1 MVQNGEF
8 AIIDRFFT
16 HETFGAWRSKGV
28 GDDCAIIDTGAGR
41 LSVTCDM
48 MAVGTHFL
56 PSANPEDVGYK
67 ALAVNL
73 SDLAASGAVP
83 RAFFLAIGLPERND
97 AWLSGFTEGMMALA
111 QQAGCALLGGDT
123 TRTAKVGD
131 VHAPITIAI
140 TAMGDL
146 PLQMGL
152 TRGGAR
158 EGDDVWVSGDVGG
171 AYAALMHRQ
180 GQWTLPAEDFPAA
193 ALRMDRPE
201 PRNALGTAL
210 LSVATAC
217 ADISDGLSQDLGHIL
232 DRSGVA
238 AQIVWDAVPAHH
250 ALRHLPRGRQFEA
263 ALSGGDDY
271 ELIFTAPADKRGLV
285 EQAAIS
291 SLTKVTRIGRIVKKE
306 AENERLVVHTTEG
319 ERLRLAANGFDHFA

>member
-16 HETFGAWRSKGV
+16 HETFGAWHSKGV
-28 GDDCAIIDTGAGR
+28 GDDCAIIDTGSGR

-48 MAVGTHFL
+48 MAIGTHFL
-56 PSANPEDVGYK
+56 PSGKPDDIGYK

-73 SDLAASGAVP
+73 SDLAASGATP
-83 RAFFLAIGLPERND
+83 RAFFLSIGLPERND
-97 AWLSGFTEGMMALA
+97 AWLSGFTKGMMSLA
-111 QQAGCALLGGDT
+111 QRAGCPLLGGDT

-146 PLQMGL
+146 PSQMGL
-152 TRGGAR
+152 SRAGAR
-158 EGDDVWVSGDVGG
+158 VGDDIWVSGDVGG
-171 AYAALMHRQ
+171 AYAALKHRL
-180 GQWTLPAEDFPAA
+180 GEWTLSPQDFPAA

-232 DRSGVA
+232 ERSGVS
-238 AQIVWDAVPAHH
+238 AQIVWDAVPSHH
-250 ALRHLPRGRQFEA
+250 ALRHLSRSRQIEA

-271 ELIFTAPADKRGLV
+271 ELIFTAPAEKRGLV

-306 AENERLVVHTTEG
+306 NDAERLVVYTAEG
-319 ERLRLAANGFDHFA
+319 ERLMLQADGFDHFA

>member
-1 MVQNGEF
+1 
-8 AIIDRFFT
+8 
-16 HETFGAWRSKGV
+16 
-28 GDDCAIIDTGAGR
+28 
-41 LSVTCDM
+41 
-48 MAVGTHFL
+48 
-56 PSANPEDVGYK
+56 
-67 ALAVNL
+67 
-73 SDLAASGAVP
+73 
-83 RAFFLAIGLPERND
+83 
-97 AWLSGFTEGMMALA
+97 
-111 QQAGCALLGGDT
+111 
-123 TRTAKVGD
+123 
-131 VHAPITIAI
+131 
-140 TAMGDL
+140 MGDL

-250 ALRHLPRGRQFEA
+250 SLRHLPRSRQLEA

-306 AENERLVVHTTEG
+306 EDSERLVVYTSEG